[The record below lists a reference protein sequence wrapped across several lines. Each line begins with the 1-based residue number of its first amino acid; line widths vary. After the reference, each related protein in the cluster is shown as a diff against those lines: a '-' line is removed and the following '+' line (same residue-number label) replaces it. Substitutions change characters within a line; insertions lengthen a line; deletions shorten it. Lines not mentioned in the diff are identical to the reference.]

1 MQVREKII
9 VCTPDGL
16 KRREVLTL
24 FDTGAKATCVSEK
37 VGEELGFVPYK
48 EPIRISLAVKKREA
62 EVIGKAYLDFI
73 VAGYEL
79 PSHAHVVKDLIE
91 EAIIGTSFMEEY
103 DIELDLKEGKVRL
116 KKAPPE
122 LRLV

>member
-1 MQVREKII
+1 M
-9 VCTPDGL
+9 
-16 KRREVLTL
+16 
-24 FDTGAKATCVSEK
+24 
-37 VGEELGFVPYK
+37 
-48 EPIRISLAVKKREA
+48 RIPLAVRKKEA

-79 PSHAHVVKDLIE
+79 PSHAHVIKDLIE
-91 EAIIGTSFMEEY
+91 EAIIGSSFMEEY
-103 DIELDLKEGKVRL
+103 DVELDLEKGKIRL